1 MEYRTP
7 QAAID
12 VVMAQP
18 PLHDLP
24 PGFDGV
30 EPGTPEREMSRP
42 EAARILMELQRVEAL
57 SGHARNT
64 QALEMGVALL
74 VRRHRHDCR
83 HTAKRRLV
91 RQQAYNSK
99 AAEPLSPEAELA
111 ATVARQ
117 KGEDA

>member
-1 MEYRTP
+1 MENRTP

-30 EPGTPEREMSRP
+30 EPWIPERHLSNG
-42 EAARILMELQRVEAL
+42 EAIAILARLAAERTRTVDEV
-57 SGHARNT
+57 T
-64 QALEMGVALL
+64 TLEMGANRMLKKYMQKQRNWA
-74 VRRHRHDCR
+74 RRRG
-83 HTAKRRLV
+83 

>member
-30 EPGTPEREMSRP
+30 EPGMQKREMSRP
-42 EAARILMELQRVEAL
+42 EATRILMELQRVEAL
-57 SGHARNT
+57 SGHVRNT
-64 QALEMGVALL
+64 QALEMGVAQL
-74 VRRHRHDCR
+74 VRRHRQQCR
-83 HTAKRRLV
+83 NTAKRRLV

-111 ATVARQ
+111 ASVARQ
-117 KGEDA
+117 KEVKA

>member
-18 PLHDLP
+18 TTHDLP

-30 EPGTPEREMSRP
+30 EPGIPERHISKG
-42 EAARILMELQRVEAL
+42 EAIAILARLAAERTRTVDEV
-57 SGHARNT
+57 T
-64 QALEMGVALL
+64 ALEMGARLL
-74 VRRHRHDCR
+74 LCRAFQKQRNWARRRG
-83 HTAKRRLV
+83 

-117 KGEDA
+117 RGDMCHED